1 MVNHPCPPYAL
12 AWATNSIVAAG
23 CDRKIVAYGKEGHVL
38 QTFDYS
44 RDPQE
49 REFTTA
55 VASPGGQSVVLGS
68 YDRAHYVV
76 GWNSLTAVSEGV
88 FTRTSLS

>member
-1 MVNHPCPPYAL
+1 M
-12 AWATNSIVAAG
+12 
-23 CDRKIVAYGKEGHVL
+23 AYGKEGLVL

-55 VASPGGQSVVLGS
+55 AASPGGQSVVLGS
-68 YDRAHYVV
+68 YDR
-76 GWNSLTAVSEGV
+76 
-88 FTRTSLS
+88 

>member
-1 MVNHPCPPYAL
+1 M
-12 AWATNSIVAAG
+12 
-23 CDRKIVAYGKEGHVL
+23 AYGKEGHVL

-55 VASPGGQSVVLGS
+55 AASPGGQSVVLGS
-68 YDRAHYVV
+68 YDR
-76 GWNSLTAVSEGV
+76 WVSFLVSSSASFPCEPSAIDK
-88 FTRTSLS
+88 FF